1 MNQPV
6 KREKTCAPF
15 KVSKP
20 CSNCPFRNDSQAID
34 LNAGRKEDI
43 IEGLLSGRE
52 PSFPCHKTVY
62 GNGSRKPKGDTW
74 SLCPGAA
81 AVARKFGR
89 DTTLIQVATRLGAIS
104 DNFLEPSMPLTL
116 ETSDLKIDLK
126 KARI

>member
-1 MNQPV
+1 LNRPI
-6 KREKTCAPF
+6 KSEKICAPF

-20 CSNCPFRNDSQAID
+20 CSNCPFRKDSQAID
-34 LNAGRKEDI
+34 LADGRKEDI

-52 PSFPCHKTVY
+52 ASFPCHKTVY
-62 GNGSRKPKGDTW
+62 SSNHKERKSDAW

-89 DTTLIQVATRLGAIS
+89 DITLIQVASRMNAVS
-104 DNFLEPSMPLTL
+104 QSFLDASMALTIDP
-116 ETSDLKIDLK
+116 SDLNVDLK